1 MDWVLDKCL
10 LVMLFLWNT
19 VLCFLPAMNKSKRE
33 DVISRV
39 KDGLHVPDWESTG
52 FFAFLT

>member
-1 MDWVLDKCL
+1 MDWVLGKCL

-33 DVISRV
+33 DVIPRV
-39 KDGLHVPDWESTG
+39 KDGLHVPDWDSTG